1 MQGNRF
7 FSFIKLLLTAGC
19 ALSGVSALAAT
30 PFAITAANVTMPT
43 AGPTTN
49 SSGVTSTPL
58 GSSQFTVTGI
68 PGAGTLIIG
77 CQYSGPVTTAKIPQE
92 CGPAGDPGI
101 PVEAGETTLNGI
113 VYFAPYGLI
122 TPSLGKLH
130 SAPSP
135 AGGLPAAGM
144 ALAGALM
151 LGFGF
156 RRWAR
161 RWLVLGVFAVCGL
174 AGAAGISG
182 CGANN
187 NAMTPG
193 TYAYTISAQLASA
206 DGSTLIGAPI
216 TTTVMVTVL

>member
-1 MQGNRF
+1 MQGNRL
-7 FSFIKLLLTAGC
+7 FSFIKLLLTGGC
-19 ALSGVSALAAT
+19 ALTGVSALAAS
-30 PFAITAANVTMPT
+30 PFAITATAVTMPT
-43 AGPTTN
+43 AGPSTD
-49 SSGVTSTPL
+49 SSGDTSIPL

-68 PGAGTLIIG
+68 PADGMLVIG
-77 CQYSGPVTTAKIPQE
+77 CGYSGPVTTARIPQQ
-92 CGPAGDPGI
+92 CGPVGAAGR
-101 PVEAGETTLNGI
+101 PVEAGQTLNGA
-113 VYFAPYGLI
+113 VEFVPYGEGPI
-122 TPSLGKLH
+122 PGIGKLERG
-130 SAPSP
+130 PSP

-161 RWLVLGVFAVCGL
+161 RWLVLGVFALCAL
-174 AGAAGISG
+174 AGAAGIGG

-193 TYAYTISAQLASA
+193 IYPYTISAQLTSA